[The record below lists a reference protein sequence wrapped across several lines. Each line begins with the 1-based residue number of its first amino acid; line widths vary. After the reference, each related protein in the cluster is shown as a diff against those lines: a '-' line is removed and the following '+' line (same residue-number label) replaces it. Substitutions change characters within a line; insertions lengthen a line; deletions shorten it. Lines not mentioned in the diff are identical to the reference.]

1 MIAGKNDATGF
12 RNREQQILKS
22 FPAISF
28 YSINDK
34 MVNWKITEISI
45 KSKNFL
51 LESRTIIIIYR
62 LILQLF
68 EFETCTL

>member
-1 MIAGKNDATGF
+1 MIADKNDSTGF

-22 FPAISF
+22 FPALSF
-28 YSINDK
+28 YSIKDK

-51 LESRTIIIIYR
+51 LESGIIIIIYR
-62 LILQLF
+62 LYITNL
-68 EFETCTL
+68 